1 MRIKRGSS
9 GNPWLRTLV
18 EDPAG
23 NAHYQGVEKII
34 NGICW
39 TIGLNTLRKSWLPSF
54 SSLPLGG
61 RHRGEQGDSDPVMF
75 AIVKT
80 GGKQYRVAL
89 GDQIVV
95 ERLEGDVGAEI
106 SLDQVLAIGD
116 GDSGA
121 IGRPTLADASVRAR
135 IIQQPRGTKVI
146 VFKKK
151 KRKNY
156 RRKHGHRQ
164 ELTVL
169 RIEEIRRATGIR
181 HEVDEGAAGEDPPAA
196 PTDSEV

>member
-1 MRIKRGSS
+1 
-9 GNPWLRTLV
+9 
-18 EDPAG
+18 
-23 NAHYQGVEKII
+23 
-34 NGICW
+34 
-39 TIGLNTLRKSWLPSF
+39 
-54 SSLPLGG
+54 
-61 RHRGEQGDSDPVMF
+61 MF

-80 GGKQYRVAL
+80 GGKQYKVGP

-95 ERLEGDVGAEI
+95 ERIDGEVGAEI
-106 SLDQVLAIGD
+106 SLDQVLAIRD

-121 IGRPTLADASVRAR
+121 IGRPTLAGAAVRAR

-151 KRKNY
+151 RRKNY

-164 ELTVL
+164 DLTVL
-169 RIEEIRRATGIR
+169 RIEEIRADRQEI
-181 HEVDEGAAGEDPPAA
+181 HDVAGDPESPAA

>member
-1 MRIKRGSS
+1 
-9 GNPWLRTLV
+9 
-18 EDPAG
+18 
-23 NAHYQGVEKII
+23 
-34 NGICW
+34 
-39 TIGLNTLRKSWLPSF
+39 
-54 SSLPLGG
+54 
-61 RHRGEQGDSDPVMF
+61 MF

-80 GGKQYRVAL
+80 GGKQYRVAP

-95 ERLEGDVGAEI
+95 ERLEGNVGAEI
-106 SLDQVLAIGD
+106 SLDQVLAISN
-116 GDSGA
+116 GDSGV

-151 KRKNY
+151 RRKNY

-169 RIEEIRRATGIR
+169 RIEEIRQGMASPNEIGGDATGQ
-181 HEVDEGAAGEDPPAA
+181 EPSAT
-196 PTDSEV
+196 PTDAEV